1 MEAEVK
7 IKGKAVYREVCPKED
22 GDREWIDRDENG
34 DDIVLVMPSEGEPFV
49 WNKSAGKRVEPQ
61 TDEQRLIQM
70 LLRMPCSATI
80 H

>member
-1 MEAEVK
+1 MK
-7 IKGKAVYREVCPKED
+7 LKGKAVYREVFG
-22 GDREWIDRDENG
+22 GDWIDRDENG

-49 WNKSAGKRVEPQ
+49 WNKSTGKRVEPL
-61 TDEQRLIQM
+61 TDERRRIQM